1 MKKPI
6 LILIAT
12 VLLSSCQ
19 HSLTSY
25 VNPFVGTDGHGHT
38 FPGAILPFGMVQVS
52 PDTRLDGWDGC
63 SGYHYS
69 DDTVYGFSHT
79 HLSGTG
85 CSDYGD
91 LLIMPFTDENG
102 ELPETLDYDYYKS
115 SFSHRNEKAEPGYY
129 RVVLDRNR
137 VMAELTVHD
146 RNALHKYTFPNTGR
160 KGIVID
166 LKHRDVVTESELETC
181 NFLLGG
187 KEAEAIIGYRTSAAW
202 NPDQHFYFALT
213 ADCPIEEIA
222 FYCNGQKADNAIHYL
237 NGQDCKAVIYF
248 PDNEKE
254 VTITVGISAVDQDG
268 AISNLNQSA
277 GITFIQAK
285 KEAQATWEKALGQF
299 EVEGGSREDRAN
311 FYTALYHCM
320 TSPYLYSD
328 ADGRYRAMENGKRK
342 TENGEIISSDSTIQQ
357 LNNST
362 PQQIYTVFSVWD
374 TYRAL
379 HPLLNIT
386 DPKRSRDFVLTML
399 DHYRHS
405 GELTMWEL
413 ASHETHCMIG
423 YHAVSVILDAFRT
436 GVLDDLD
443 DDTLYELINAMDATA
458 TLPMLGRTEYARDG
472 FLSSE
477 YENESVSKTLEYAYD
492 DWCISEFCRLLDEKG
507 LGSEILSDMEKE
519 YNTRCQSWKNLMDER
534 CFMHP
539 RRNGAFITPFD
550 PTEVN
555 NHFTEANCWQYS
567 TYVPH
572 DVNEWIRMFGS
583 NKCAEQFLDSLFY
596 GSSVMTGREQS
607 DITGVIGQYA
617 HGNEPSHHAAYL
629 YAYLGRQWKTAELV
643 RRICTEL
650 YHDSPDGL
658 CGNED
663 CGQMSAWYV
672 LSAMGFYPVCPGSGQ
687 YVIGSPLFDKVTIH
701 LQNGKDIVINV
712 KGQGRD
718 NCYVHSLRL
727 NGAPYDK
734 AFITIEALKDGCTL
748 DFEMSSKPDKE
759 WAYGDEARPHS
770 RDIEESSLITSAP
783 YFSDWQQSFDGEV
796 EVKIHPAHWNIVNEF
811 DSIFY
816 TLDGTTPT
824 RFSTLYDKPFSISS
838 DATVK
843 AVTYNPETGYSAVV
857 THRRTRAHSDLKLT
871 YITKPEPQYSE
882 NGETGL
888 IDRLHGTEN
897 YRIGGWQGWQGDME
911 VVIDLL
917 EVKSVSR
924 VNVECLENMK
934 SWIFFPNQ
942 VEVSTSMDGEKYD
955 PLFITYCDRKKD
967 FPDKLERADE
977 SVIYNFDAFT
987 LNAVPARYVRIKAVN
1002 YGKLPK
1008 WHVSAGEQAWL
1019 FVDEIEIEAR
1029 KLKIAMLDPNDEV
1042 VVDI

>member
-1 MKKPI
+1 MKR
-6 LILIAT
+6 
-12 VLLSSCQ
+12 LLFPLVAAAMLMAGCQ
-19 HSLTSY
+19 HTLTSY

-102 ELPETLDYDYYKS
+102 DMPETLNYDYYKS

-137 VMAELTVHD
+137 VMAELTVHG
-146 RNALHKYTFPNTGR
+146 RSALHRYTFPNTGR
-160 KGIVID
+160 KGVVID
-166 LKHRDVVTESELETC
+166 LKHRDVVINSC
-181 NFLLGG
+181 IALGKSTPEYEG
-187 KEAEAIIGYRTSAAW
+187 DPMATIIRGHRTSAAW
-202 NPDQHFYFALT
+202 NPEQHFYFAIA
-213 ADCPIEEIA
+213 ADSPIEKVV
-222 FYCNGQKADNAIHYL
+222 FYKNGHPVKSPDSIE
-237 NGQDCKAVIYF
+237 GEDCKALVF
-248 PDNEKE
+248 FQEDDRE
-254 VTITVGISAVDQDG
+254 VTLYVGTSATDDNAGATNNLFDG
-268 AISNLNQSA
+268 MYLDKDKV
-277 GITFIQAK
+277 ITFNQAK
-285 KEAQATWEKALGQF
+285 KEAQTTWENALGQF
-299 EVEGGSREDRAN
+299 EVEGGSREDRTN

-328 ADGRYRAMENGKRK
+328 SDGRYRTMK
-342 TENGEIISSDSTIQQ
+342 DSTGNYDIDFTGVGREQ
-357 LNNST
+357 
-362 PQQIYTVFSVWD
+362 YTVFSVWD

-379 HPLLNIT
+379 HPLLNLT
-386 DPKRSRDFVLTML
+386 DPKRSKDFVLTML

-423 YHAVSVILDAFRT
+423 YHAVSVILDAYRT
-436 GVLDDLD
+436 GVLDSLD
-443 DDTLYELINAMDATA
+443 DDTLYELVDAMDATA
-458 TLPMLGRTEYARDG
+458 NLPMLGRTEYARDG

-492 DWCISEFCRLLDEKG
+492 DWCISEFCRLLGEKG

-519 YNTRCQSWKNLMDER
+519 YNVRCQSWKNLMDDR

-539 RRNGAFITPFD
+539 RRNGGFITPFD

-572 DVNEWIRMFGS
+572 DVNEWIRMFGN

-701 LQNGKDIVINV
+701 LQNGKDIVINA

-759 WAYGDEARPHS
+759 WASGNEARPHS
-770 RDIEESSLITSAP
+770 KDIEDKNIITSAP

-796 EVKIHPAHWNIVNEF
+796 EVKIHPAHWNIVNEL

-816 TLDGTTPT
+816 TIDGTTPT
-824 RFSTLYDKPFSISS
+824 RFSTLYDKPFTVSS

-843 AVTYNPETGYSAVV
+843 AVTYNPESGYSAVV
-857 THRRTRAHSDLKLT
+857 THRRTRTQSDLKLT
-871 YITKPEPQYSE
+871 YITKPAPQYYE

-897 YRIGGWQGWQGDME
+897 YRIGGWQGWQGNCE
-911 VVIDLL
+911 VVVDLL
-917 EVKSVSR
+917 EPRTVSSVAT
-924 VNVECLENMK
+924 ECLENMK
-934 SWIFFPNQ
+934 SWVFFPTRVE
-942 VEVSTSMDGEKYD
+942 VEVSDDGTNYRPFGSVD
-955 PLFITYCDRKKD
+955 NRD
-967 FPDKLERADE
+967 FPATLERQE
-977 SVIYNFDAFT
+977 LSVVHNFIVNGTPT
-987 LNAVPARYVRIKAVN
+987 LARYVRIKALN

-1008 WHVSAGEQAWL
+1008 WHISAGEQAWL
-1019 FVDEIEIEAR
+1019 FVDEIE
-1029 KLKIAMLDPNDEV
+1029 V
-1042 VVDI
+1042 H

>member
-1 MKKPI
+1 MKR
-6 LILIAT
+6 
-12 VLLSSCQ
+12 LLFPLVAAAMLMASCQ
-19 HSLTSY
+19 HTLTSY

-102 ELPETLDYDYYKS
+102 DMPETLNYDYYKS

-137 VMAELTVHD
+137 VMAELTVHG
-146 RNALHKYTFPNTGR
+146 RSALHRYTFPNTGR
-160 KGIVID
+160 KGVVID
-166 LKHRDVVTESELETC
+166 LKHRDVVINASIQ
-181 NFLLGG
+181 NANALLNG
-187 KEAEAIIGYRTSAAW
+187 KETHVIIGKRTSAAW
-202 NPDQHFYFALT
+202 NPEQQFFYAIA
-213 ADCPIEEIA
+213 ADCPIDDIVFYEEGKVQEGINNI
-222 FYCNGQKADNAIHYL
+222 FSTDSKAI
-237 NGQDCKAVIYF
+237 VYF
-248 PDNEKE
+248 PDNVNE
-254 VTITVGISAVDQDG
+254 VTLTVGISAVDIDG
-268 AISNLNQSA
+268 ALGNLEASY
-277 GITFIQAK
+277 GTTFNQAK

-299 EVEGGSREDRAN
+299 EVEGGSREDRTN

-328 ADGRYRAMENGKRK
+328 SDGRYRTMK
-342 TENGEIISSDSTIQQ
+342 DSTGNYSIDFTGGGREQ
-357 LNNST
+357 
-362 PQQIYTVFSVWD
+362 YTVFSVWD

-423 YHAVSVILDAFRT
+423 YHAVSVILDAYRT
-436 GVLDDLD
+436 GALDDLD
-443 DDTLYELINAMDATA
+443 DDTLYELLEAMDATA
-458 TLPMLGRTEYARDG
+458 TLPMLGRTEYDRDG

-492 DWCISEFCRLLDEKG
+492 DWCISEFCRLLDKKG

-519 YNTRCQSWKNLMDER
+519 YNTRCQSWKNLMDDR

-539 RRNGAFITPFD
+539 RRNGGFITPFD

-572 DVNEWIRMFGS
+572 DVNGWIRMFGS
-583 NKCAEQFLDSLFY
+583 NKCVEQFLDSLFY

-643 RRICTEL
+643 RRICTDL

-701 LQNGKDIVINV
+701 LQNGKDIVINA

-718 NCYVHSLRL
+718 NCYVRSLRL

-734 AFITIEALKDGCTL
+734 AFITIEQLRDGCTL

-759 WAYGDEARPHS
+759 WAGGDEARPHS
-770 RDIEESSLITSAP
+770 RAIEENDLITPAP
-783 YFSDWQQSFDGEV
+783 VFDDWQQSFDGET
-796 EVKIHPAHWNIVNEF
+796 EIGISSAHWSTVNEQ

-816 TLDGTTPT
+816 TLDGSTP
-824 RFSTLYDKPFSISS
+824 STASIPYSHKIPITG
-838 DATVK
+838 DVVIK
-843 AVTYNPETGYSAVV
+843 AVTYNPKTGYSAIV
-857 THRRTRAHSDLKLT
+857 TRKMTRTLNDRKLT
-871 YITKPEPQYSE
+871 YITKPAPQYSE
-882 NGETGL
+882 NGEKGL

-897 YRIGGWQGWQGDME
+897 YRIGGWQGWQGNCE
-911 VVIDLL
+911 VVVDLL
-917 EVKSVSR
+917 EPRTVSSVAT
-924 VNVECLENMK
+924 ECLENMK
-934 SWIFFPNQ
+934 SWVFFPTRVE
-942 VEVSTSMDGEKYD
+942 VEVSDDGTNYRPFGSVD
-955 PLFITYCDRKKD
+955 NRD
-967 FPDKLERADE
+967 FPATLERQE
-977 SVIYNFDAFT
+977 LSVVHNFIVNGTPT
-987 LNAVPARYVRIKAVN
+987 LARYVRIKALN

-1019 FVDEIEIEAR
+1019 FVDEIEVR
-1029 KLKIAMLDPNDEV
+1029 
-1042 VVDI
+1042 